1 MKKLKKV
8 LDIYKKVWYN
18 AQYQEGKGDLIDNK
32 KGKNM
37 TAEKNK
43 NEFNELLEDLKCVVQ
58 ECLDDEWYVAC
69 RDYDFDSSEEYE
81 AYGDTYVSS
90 GSYIT
95 ESSEEA
101 FRQDFKMSN
110 DPDELIKKLMVYPG
124 FRETLK
130 DLVKEYSKTK
140 ELDV

>member
-1 MKKLKKV
+1 MRK
-8 LDIYKKVWYN
+8 
-18 AQYQEGKGDLIDNK
+18 E
-32 KGKNM
+32 KNM
-37 TAEKNK
+37 TTENK
-43 NEFNELLEDLKCVVQ
+43 NEFKELLEDLKCVVQ
-58 ECLDDEWYVAC
+58 ECLDDEWVEAC
-69 RDYDFDSSEEYE
+69 RNYDFERAEEHE

-95 ESSEEA
+95 ERSEEA